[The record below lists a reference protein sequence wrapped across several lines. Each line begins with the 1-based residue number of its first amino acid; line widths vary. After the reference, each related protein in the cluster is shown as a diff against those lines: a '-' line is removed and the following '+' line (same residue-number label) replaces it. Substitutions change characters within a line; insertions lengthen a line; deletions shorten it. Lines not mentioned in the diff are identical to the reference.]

1 MFSEGND
8 LKPFCLV
15 FVGGFLAVLDQR
27 SLNKIKEVL
36 LLLSGM
42 LFSLSLLS

>member
-8 LKPFCLV
+8 LKIFSLF
-15 FVGGFLAVLDQR
+15 FVGVFLAVLEQI

-36 LLLSGM
+36 QLLSDM